1 VTLGPEGKGFCIIR
15 SAPTLRAQVP
25 NLDEATLTRLAGDQV
40 NFLPDSTIDLGP
52 LAGAHRRR
60 FALSQNSKDL
70 RAGSN
75 SSEKTSIIGG
85 IIITATDRSSRSC
98 DRMIADRKQAAD

>member
-1 VTLGPEGKGFCIIR
+1 MIRKG
-15 SAPTLRAQVP
+15 ALRAQVP
-25 NLDEATLTRLAGDQV
+25 NFDDQV

-52 LAGAHRRR
+52 LAGAYRRR

-98 DRMIADRKQAAD
+98 DRMIAETANKLPG

>member
-1 VTLGPEGKGFCIIR
+1 MIRKG
-15 SAPTLRAQVP
+15 ALRAQVP
-25 NLDEATLTRLAGDQV
+25 NLDDQV

-52 LAGAHRRR
+52 LAGAYRRR

-85 IIITATDRSSRSC
+85 IIVTTTDRSLRSC
-98 DRMIADRKQAAD
+98 DRKTADAASKLPS